1 MSGRYKFIDNVK
13 TCPFRSGRHPSTI
26 QRKVEKNTCS
36 IFLQRKIKIATV
48 IFKHKFWEHEN
59 HPVLID
65 NTEMY
70 NQHLNYLYWNPV
82 NAGFVN
88 ESWHWSW
95 SSAIDYLTEKN
106 RLLDIIILD
115 GF

>member
-1 MSGRYKFIDNVK
+1 MKLIDASVNNSK
-13 TCPFRSGRHPSTI
+13 ESSKEYLLYTFGAEGKRSSSNFRD
-26 QRKVEKNTCS
+26 
-36 IFLQRKIKIATV
+36 
-48 IFKHKFWEHEN
+48 KFWEHEN

-65 NTEMY
+65 NTEIY

-88 ESWHWSW
+88 ESWHWSC